1 MKNLNKK
8 EIIFLFNEK
17 LFKNFIYR
25 HKDLIHS
32 LEKDNFQVILINIYN
47 KNLTVLKKNIDKK
60 KNSFF
65 VNFLKKNFSNLPI
78 YFYFQV
84 KNIKYFEIYA
94 LEDIKDYRIIFNYSL
109 PGFIKKFFL
118 LVKMFFLFLIY
129 SLFSSINLIQKPLFL
144 LHTSTN
150 FKKQVFTAFDN
161 FAENTI
167 NTGLFKSLIFLNL
180 KYYDKIFVIKPLQKK
195 NYIKKKNIYIVFLDS
210 CFEHADRLQFD
221 KGASNFEIK
230 NYYENLNNFFD
241 QIETIYKKK
250 ILFLKHPDTDYKNLK
265 KFLPNIRIINNETDK
280 YLYASKIVFFHES
293 STVITGIKLNKKII
307 NLKSKFM
314 GDYFKFRNDVYV
326 KKFKIKSIDIDK
338 INKIEQIKKI
348 INQSKVKLK
357 KFNYQK
363 NFNKK
368 ILIHDMKSIL
378 FKLYQNYE
386 K

>member
-195 NYIKKKNIYIVFLDS
+195 NYIKKKIFI
-210 CFEHADRLQFD
+210 
-221 KGASNFEIK
+221 
-230 NYYENLNNFFD
+230 
-241 QIETIYKKK
+241 
-250 ILFLKHPDTDYKNLK
+250 
-265 KFLPNIRIINNETDK
+265 
-280 YLYASKIVFFHES
+280 
-293 STVITGIKLNKKII
+293 
-307 NLKSKFM
+307 
-314 GDYFKFRNDVYV
+314 
-326 KKFKIKSIDIDK
+326 
-338 INKIEQIKKI
+338 
-348 INQSKVKLK
+348 
-357 KFNYQK
+357 
-363 NFNKK
+363 
-368 ILIHDMKSIL
+368 
-378 FKLYQNYE
+378 
-386 K
+386 